1 MFSSVK
7 TVIRENWDN
16 RVSMLR
22 LANYESRAQNN
33 GTVFGFLWNFFNPAL
48 QILVYWFVF
57 AIGLQVNPPRAGYP
71 YIIWMIVGIIPWFY
85 ISAALQQGA
94 MSIYNYSGVLK
105 KVYLPLAIVPVKTV
119 FSGLITHIWSMVVV
133 FVIIFCSGNT
143 VSDKVYQLPY
153 YTLCIVCFLIGWGL
167 FASAITVVFKDFQ
180 KILSA
185 IIRLLFYISPIVWDQ
200 SNLPEAIQD
209 VFKWNPFAY
218 VLQGYRN
225 AVLYGVSIGETLD
238 AARGFWILTVVLFL
252 LGSSVHMKFRRKFMD
267 LI

>member
-1 MFSSVK
+1 M
-7 TVIRENWDN
+7 
-16 RVSMLR
+16 
-22 LANYESRAQNN
+22 
-33 GTVFGFLWNFFNPAL
+33 
-48 QILVYWFVF
+48 
-57 AIGLQVNPPRAGYP
+57 
-71 YIIWMIVGIIPWFY
+71 
-85 ISAALQQGA
+85 
-94 MSIYNYSGVLK
+94 
-105 KVYLPLAIVPVKTV
+105 
-119 FSGLITHIWSMVVV
+119 
-133 FVIIFCSGNT
+133 
-143 VSDKVYQLPY
+143 
-153 YTLCIVCFLIGWGL
+153 

-238 AARGFWILTVVLFL
+238 AARGFWVLTVVLFL